1 MNAMDTSG
9 KPHEGW
15 MTVVPVTVFLLI
27 IVTAL
32 GGPTAFVN
40 TVSLWLTD
48 FLAGVAGWIRQF

>member
-1 MNAMDTSG
+1 
-9 KPHEGW
+9 
-15 MTVVPVTVFLLI
+15 MTVIPVTVFLLI

-48 FLAGVAGWIRQF
+48 FLTAVTAWVRQF

>member
-1 MNAMDTSG
+1 MDTSG

-48 FLAGVAGWIRQF
+48 FLTGVAAWVRQF